1 MAIMIGVSPKGIKDI
16 VFVANNHEEGKELVE
31 LYNNIDPEVRAFEDL
46 INEKLNPEGSTF
58 QSDK

>member
-1 MAIMIGVSPKGIKDI
+1 MIGVTPKGIKDI
-16 VFVANNHEEGKELVE
+16 VIVANNHEEGKELVE